1 MMRSL
6 KECIANRHPMVSE
19 VRYPVGL
26 DDIEERCGV
35 VALERGLILKKEKAV
50 GGGERDVDSS

>member
-1 MMRSL
+1 
-6 KECIANRHPMVSE
+6 MVSE